1 LISIFGA
8 IITNMRE
15 IKLTKS
21 ITRRDSDSINRYL
34 GEIGRIPLL
43 AVTDEIMLA
52 RRIKEGDLAAKDY
65 LIRTNLR
72 FVVSVAK
79 NYQHRGLSLGDLINE
94 GNIGLIRAATK
105 FDDTRGFK
113 FISFAVWWI
122 RQAILDALADQ
133 TRIIRLPHN
142 VVNAVTKLNKLAA
155 ELEQQLE
162 RAPTD
167 EEIASAAELDQQKIS
182 EQLKNARKCKSLD
195 AVWNAEI
202 GSTLLDVL
210 AADDPGL
217 GNVFVHDA
225 DDEYLKELLVRTNA
239 RERKVLVTYF
249 GLFGTEARPLSE
261 IALSMNL
268 SKERTRQLKDQGIK
282 KIRLYLKRRKK

>member
-1 LISIFGA
+1 
-8 IITNMRE
+8 MRE

-21 ITRRDSDSINRYL
+21 ITRRDNDSINRYL

-167 EEIASAAELDQQKIS
+167 EEIASAAELNQQKIS

-195 AVWNAEI
+195 AVWNI
-202 GSTLLDVL
+202 DVGSTLLDVL
-210 AADDPGL
+210 VSEDPRKGHTL
-217 GNVFVHDA
+217 TNDI
-225 DDEYLKELLVRTNA
+225 DEEHLRELLMRSNA
-239 RERKVLVTYF
+239 RERKVLVLYF
-249 GLFGTEARPLSE
+249 GLFGIEARPLSE

-282 KIRLYLKRRKK
+282 KIRLYINRRNKQNTNIV

>member
-1 LISIFGA
+1 
-8 IITNMRE
+8 MRE

-21 ITRRDSDSINRYL
+21 ITRRDNDSINRYL

-94 GNIGLIRAATK
+94 GNIGLIRAATR

-167 EEIASAAELDQQKIS
+167 EEIATAAELNQQKIS

-195 AVWNAEI
+195 AVWNAEV

-210 AADDPGL
+210 AADDPGME
-217 GNVFVHDA
+217 NAFMQDT
-225 DDEYLKELLVRTNA
+225 DDEYLKELLVRTSA
-239 RERKVLVTYF
+239 RERKVLVAYF
-249 GLFGTEARPLSE
+249 GLFGIESRPLSE

-282 KIRLYLKRRKK
+282 KIRLYIKRRNKQ

>member
-1 LISIFGA
+1 
-8 IITNMRE
+8 MRE
-15 IKLTKS
+15 LKLNKS
-21 ITRRDSDSINRYL
+21 ITRRDNDSINRYL

-43 AVTDEIMLA
+43 AVADEIMLS
-52 RRIKEGDLAAKDY
+52 RRIKEGDLTAKDY
-65 LIRTNLR
+65 LVRTNLR

-94 GNIGLIRAATK
+94 GNIGLIRAAAK

-122 RQAILDALADQ
+122 RQAILDALAEQ
-133 TRIIRLPHN
+133 TRVIRLPHN
-142 VVNAVTKLNKLAA
+142 VVNSVTRLNKLAA

-167 EEIASAAELDQQKIS
+167 EEIAAAAEQNLQKIS

-195 AVWNAEI
+195 AVWNTDV

-210 AADDPGL
+210 VSEDEGRGHTLA
-217 GNVFVHDA
+217 NEI
-225 DDEYLKELLVRTNA
+225 DDERLRELLMRISA
-239 RERKVLVTYF
+239 RERKVLVLYY
-249 GLFGTEARPLSE
+249 GLFGAEPRPLAD
-261 IALSMNL
+261 IALSMKL

-282 KIRLYLKRRKK
+282 KIRLYLKRKSNNKKTNI

>member
-1 LISIFGA
+1 
-8 IITNMRE
+8 MRE
-15 IKLTKS
+15 LKLNKS
-21 ITRRDSDSINRYL
+21 ITRRDNDSINRYL

-43 AVTDEIMLA
+43 AVADEIMLS
-52 RRIKEGDLAAKDY
+52 RRIKEGDLTAKDY
-65 LIRTNLR
+65 LVRTNLR

-94 GNIGLIRAATK
+94 GNIGLIRAAAK

-122 RQAILDALADQ
+122 RQAILDALAEQ
-133 TRIIRLPHN
+133 TRVIRLPHN
-142 VVNAVTKLNKLAA
+142 VVNSVTRLNKLAA

-167 EEIASAAELDQQKIS
+167 EEIAASAEQNLQKIS
-182 EQLKNARKCKSLD
+182 EQLKNARKCTSLD
-195 AVWNAEI
+195 AVWNTDV

-210 AADDPGL
+210 VSEDEGRGHTL
-217 GNVFVHDA
+217 TNEI
-225 DDEYLKELLVRTNA
+225 DDERLRELLMCISA
-239 RERKVLVTYF
+239 RERKVLVLYY
-249 GLFGTEARPLSE
+249 GLFGAEPRPLAD
-261 IALSMNL
+261 IALSMKL

-282 KIRLYLKRRKK
+282 KIRLYLKRKSNNKKTNI